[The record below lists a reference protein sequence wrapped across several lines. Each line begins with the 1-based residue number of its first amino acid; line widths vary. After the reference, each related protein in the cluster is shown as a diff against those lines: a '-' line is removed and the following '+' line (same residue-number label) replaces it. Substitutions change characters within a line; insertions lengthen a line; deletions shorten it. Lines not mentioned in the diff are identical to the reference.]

1 MGQGAPEVTSL
12 CTYSTEPVTY
22 TTFNKQNTQL
32 YFIRNG
38 VEPQTTTQQKHLSIT
53 NKIKRTASKREKKSL
68 CL

>member
-38 VEPQTTTQQKHLSIT
+38 LSLKLQLNRNI
-53 NKIKRTASKREKKSL
+53 
-68 CL
+68 CQ